1 MPKSND
7 GSGKDMKCAKIE
19 GEKVSSSLRERY
31 ILLWGISIGLIFG
44 MLGDLLASHWI
55 EVLRVLV
62 LDGWWLTINVI
73 ATLGILLCILFLAF
87 WLFQRM
93 REIQS
98 HHRLVETLIEILKE
112 NEK

>member
-1 MPKSND
+1 
-7 GSGKDMKCAKIE
+7 MKRTKIE
-19 GEKVSSSLRERY
+19 GKKVSSSLREKY

-44 MLGDLLASHWI
+44 ILGDLLASHWI

-62 LDGWWLTINVI
+62 LDGWWLTINII
-73 ATLGILLCILFLAF
+73 ATFGFLLCILLFAF

-93 REIQS
+93 REIQR
-98 HHRLVETLIEILKE
+98 HHRLVETLIETLKE